1 MNTGPAESSRLLKGQ
16 VPLKKNPAARCY
28 YVFMFLVYLT
38 LFLVS
43 VVSLGSFGVTE
54 HKVSRFFAAYKHTN
68 TCILFGIYKGRNLDG
83 DILIRLTN
91 VSSCG
96 FVLWGLISVMIVM
109 FVWVVSSFLQIFIV
123 PRV

>member
-1 MNTGPAESSRLLKGQ
+1 M
-16 VPLKKNPAARCY
+16 KKNPTARCY
-28 YVFMFLVYLT
+28 YVFMFLVYLI

-54 HKVSRFFAAYKHTN
+54 HQVRGFYAGYKQYN
-68 TCILFGIYKGRNLDG
+68 SCILYGAFKGYDVDDDG
-83 DILIRLTN
+83 NRRVIVRLSN
-91 VSSCG
+91 IGSCG